1 MVNKMPTTFIL
12 PEDADP
18 MAVNK
23 LLDEVCAFVNRN
35 TSSFDKDNIGRANK
49 IDEKFIE
56 EYAEGF
62 HELRTVGTKGL
73 CEKYVGRY
81 YINSYGHV
89 PFWMQDTIVDL
100 TKAQKIIVKEKKSRD
115 DWD

>member
-1 MVNKMPTTFIL
+1 MSTTFIL

-18 MAVNK
+18 KATNV
-23 LLDEVCAFVNRN
+23 LLDEVCLFIVKIAARC
-35 TSSFDKDNIGRANK
+35 DEDNIGRVNK

-62 HELRTVGTKGL
+62 HELRSVGTKGL

-81 YINSYGHV
+81 YINLYGHV
-89 PFWMQDTIVDL
+89 PLWAQDMIVDL
-100 TKAQKIIVKEKKSRD
+100 TKAQKIVVKEKKSRD